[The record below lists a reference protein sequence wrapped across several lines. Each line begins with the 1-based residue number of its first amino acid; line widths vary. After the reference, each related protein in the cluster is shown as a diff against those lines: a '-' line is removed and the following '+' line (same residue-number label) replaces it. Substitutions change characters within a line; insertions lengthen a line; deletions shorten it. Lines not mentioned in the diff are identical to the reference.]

1 MSKWY
6 IDKGEQ
12 GDIVLSTRIR
22 LARNL
27 DEFPFPSKL
36 DAEGREKVNSAVKSA
51 LLCDGSD
58 LSYIDMKSL
67 SEIQAVSLAE
77 KHLISPE
84 FAARRDGT
92 ALLLS
97 SDESVSIMLCEEDHI
112 RIQVIKAGLALEQAY
127 AEADKIDTI
136 LDGKLKYAFDELSLI
151 HISEPTRP

>member
-36 DAEGREKVNSAVKSA
+36 DAEGREKVNSAVKSV

-127 AEADKIDTI
+127 ARRI
-136 LDGKLKYAFDELSLI
+136 
-151 HISEPTRP
+151 R